1 MKKILVNRDSIMSN
15 ILYKKCPVCG
25 NSLIIMDGIIEIIC
39 SQCDNNLTYDVKNDS
54 VVVSDRVRPIARF
67 SGKKNEKVDTV
78 LGRTRNHFLYFL
90 FGIATLGI
98 GFIFYLFWVF
108 KDLAQH
114 QTLKEV
120 EKNAEPII
128 DAGDFFPN
136 FNEIVKTRVYA
147 SRYFIFMAVFTI
159 AFDIITAAELK
170 YSSLYYH
177 LKKQSKETAPVKSP
191 HPTIFLVSL
200 ITFLISTI
208 VLIITAITAPIYDI
222 TSLTISFY
230 VFAGIAGVNLIVLVV
245 LGAVWQLA
253 FNTHIYALRKMG
265 YK

>member
-1 MKKILVNRDSIMSN
+1 MSN
-15 ILYKKCPVCG
+15 ILYKTCPECG
-25 NSLIIMDGIIEIIC
+25 NSLIIMDGINEIIC
-39 SQCDNNLTYDVKNDS
+39 PQCDNNLTYDEKEDMLF
-54 VVVSDRVRPIARF
+54 VSERVRPIKRF
-67 SGKKNEKVDTV
+67 SGRKDEKVDTV

-108 KDLAQH
+108 KDLAHH
-114 QTLKEV
+114 QTIKEV

-136 FNEIVKTRVYA
+136 FNEIVKTRIYA
-147 SRYFIFMAVFTI
+147 SRYLIIMAVFTI
-159 AFDIITAAELK
+159 AFDLITAAELK

-177 LKKQSKETAPVKSP
+177 LKKQSKETAPIKSP

-200 ITFLISTI
+200 ITFLITSL
-208 VLIITAITAPIYDI
+208 VLIITSITAPIYDI
-222 TSLTISFY
+222 QSLTISFY
-230 VFAGIAGVNLIVLVV
+230 VFAGIAGANLIVLVI
-245 LGAVWQLA
+245 LGAVWQLS
-253 FNTHIYALRKMG
+253 FNTHIIALRKMG